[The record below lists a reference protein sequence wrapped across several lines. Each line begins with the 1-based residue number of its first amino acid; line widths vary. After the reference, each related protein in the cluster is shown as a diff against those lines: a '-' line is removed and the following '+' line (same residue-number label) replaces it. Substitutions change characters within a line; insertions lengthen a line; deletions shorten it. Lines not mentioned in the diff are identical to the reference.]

1 MNDLDKEIEEYEKI
15 DIFNIDKR
23 IYFVK
28 NILNYHKNNINDSH
42 NRKISIQ
49 YWNSILNNLYKIGF
63 EYF

>member
-1 MNDLDKEIEEYEKI
+1 MDDLNKEIEEYEKI

-28 NILNYHKNNINDSH
+28 NILNYHNNINDSH

>member
-1 MNDLDKEIEEYEKI
+1 MDNLDKEIEEYEKI
-15 DIFNIDKR
+15 DIFNVDKR

-28 NILNYHKNNINDSH
+28 NILKYHKNNINNSD

>member
-1 MNDLDKEIEEYEKI
+1 MDNLDKEIEEYEKI

-28 NILNYHKNNINDSH
+28 HILKYHKDNINDSD
-42 NRKISIQ
+42 NRKISIK